1 MTHVTVFRAGA
12 VAALFIVVGAMW
24 APHAAAFSYG
34 INVVGNGVTAS
45 GSITFPSDSG
55 GDPAGIDLSLDA
67 MLFGNHVIFTA
78 ADLVTAGWTGA
89 APNDL
94 DDLIVD
100 NLALQAVVGGNFLVL
115 TDNGPTGGGVGDAVC
130 TDLVVVPGAL
140 CGMSSV
146 TWTYTPQP
154 STPVSEPSTI
164 VQMLAGLSA
173 LAGWQG
179 RRIWRTC
186 QTTLQR
192 TRVRRARATDVIR

>member
-1 MTHVTVFRAGA
+1 MTHVTILRAGA
-12 VAALFIVVGAMW
+12 VAALVIVVGAMW
-24 APHAAAFSYG
+24 APHAAAFSYD
-34 INVVGNGVTAS
+34 INVIGDGVTAS

-55 GDPAGIDLSLDA
+55 SDPTGIDLSLDA
-67 MLFGNHVIFTA
+67 ILFGNPVSFTE

-94 DDLIVD
+94 DDLVVD
-100 NLALQAVVGGNFLVL
+100 NLALQAFIGGNFFVL
-115 TDNGPTGGGVGDAVC
+115 TDNGPTGGGHGDAVC
-130 TDLVVVPGAL
+130 TDLVVDVGAV
-140 CGMSSV
+140 CGESSV

-154 STPVSEPSTI
+154 SAPVSEPSTI

-186 QTTLQR
+186 RTTLQR